1 MKAILTKRLPPTN
14 TKPARIKAYDLDG
27 NNVVLS
33 VHYPEIE
40 ALDDETKHWYVAS
53 QFVNKLG
60 WWHKPGWEK
69 AALKSEAEYKLH
81 GGATKEGYAWVL
93 V

>member
-27 NNVVLS
+27 NNVVVS
-33 VHYPEIE
+33 THDPEIE
-40 ALDDETKHWYVAS
+40 LLDEEGKHYEAACQLATKM
-53 QFVNKLG
+53 N
-60 WWHKPGWEK
+60 WWKRGYSFTPDYDL
-69 AALKSEAEYKLH
+69 A
-81 GGATKEGYAWVL
+81 GGATKEGYAWVF

>member
-1 MKAILTKRLPPTN
+1 MKAILTKRLPPTT

-27 NNVVLS
+27 NNVVMS
-33 VHYPEIE
+33 VHHPNLDILADPEDLHYVVARE
-40 ALDDETKHWYVAS
+40 LVTKMHWWPRPGVKS
-53 QFVNKLG
+53 Q
-60 WWHKPGWEK
+60 
-69 AALKSEAEYKLH
+69 LKSERNYRLH